1 MTGKELI
8 LAAMSMQSTPRVP
21 WVPFVGCHGGLLV
34 DAPAD
39 VYLKSSELMT
49 KGILAACERY
59 QADGIPIVFDLQLE
73 AEILGCDL
81 HWADNGPPSVKSHP
95 LEDGKSLADLP
106 EFELDAGRL
115 PLIWETLSN
124 VKKEVGDQVAI
135 YGLICGPFTLALHLL
150 GNDIFTEMFDHSDYV
165 QAVIA
170 LAASVGRKMS
180 LEYIANGAD
189 VIAITDPMVS
199 QISPDHYAQFVR
211 PHIDSISREVT
222 LAGAK
227 SSIFV
232 CGDATRNLEVMGTCL
247 AEGCSIDENID
258 LGLARDI
265 MSKAGKSLGGNMKLT
280 SVLLLGTPNDARV
293 EAAACLNAGE
303 GTGFILAPGCDLPYA
318 TPPENLEAVAEVVR
332 DPYKRQIAEQLMA
345 AGISKEM
352 SPEAAAITL
361 PDYAA
366 EKEVYVDLITL
377 DSATCAPCQYMTD
390 AANRAV
396 AAAGIPYRIREYKIT
411 TREGLAM
418 MERLGVTNI
427 PTICLDG
434 KTAFSSII
442 PDQATLIESIR
453 KTAEGKR
460 Q

>member
-1 MTGKELI
+1 MTGKELV
-8 LAAMSMQSTPRVP
+8 LAAMSMQPTPRTP
-21 WVPFVGCHGGLLV
+21 WVPFVGSHGGLLV
-34 DAPAD
+34 GATAD
-39 VYLKSSELMT
+39 KYLQSSELMT
-49 KGILAACERY
+49 KGILTACERY

-73 AEILGCDL
+73 AEILGCEL
-81 HWADNGPPSVKSHP
+81 HWAENGPPSVKSHP
-95 LEDGKSLADLP
+95 LAEGKTLADLP
-106 EFELDAGRL
+106 EFEMGAGRL
-115 PLIWETLSN
+115 PVVWEALEN
-124 VKKEVGDQVAI
+124 VKKEVGDRVAL

-165 QAVIA
+165 QSVIG
-170 LAASVGRKMS
+170 LAAAVGRKMS

-258 LGLARDI
+258 LALAKDI

-280 SVLLLGTPNDARV
+280 TVLLLGTPNDARI
-293 EAAACLNAGE
+293 EAAACLKTGE

-318 TPPENLEAVAEVVR
+318 TPPANLEAVAEVVR
-332 DPYKRQIAEQLMA
+332 DPYKRQVAEQLMA
-345 AGISKEM
+345 SPRSKEQ
-352 SPEAAAITL
+352 SAAAAAIKL
-361 PDYAA
+361 PDYPST
-366 EKEVYVDLITL
+366 KEVYVDLITL
-377 DSATCAPCQYMTD
+377 DSATCAPCQYMAA
-390 AANRAV
+390 AANRGV
-396 AAAGIPYRIREYKIT
+396 AEAGVPYHLKEYKIT
-411 TREGLAM
+411 TEEGLAM
-418 MERLGVTNI
+418 MERLGVANI

-434 KTAFSSII
+434 KAAFVSLI
-442 PDQATLIESIR
+442 PDQATLVEAIR
-453 KTAEGKR
+453 KTAAAKK
-460 Q
+460 